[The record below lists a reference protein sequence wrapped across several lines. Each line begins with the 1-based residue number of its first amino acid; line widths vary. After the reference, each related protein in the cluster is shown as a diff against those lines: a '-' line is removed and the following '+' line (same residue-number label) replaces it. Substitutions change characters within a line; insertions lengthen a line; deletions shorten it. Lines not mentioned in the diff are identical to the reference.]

1 MELEMSKSR
10 LSRDL
15 ASTKKK
21 LEEATREK
29 NSAEVREQELKE
41 KLEEARVTMTAG
53 NKALDKAMKE
63 ADNNRQEMEIAVA
76 ELRKAIAEK
85 EDAENVNAQLTR
97 AKDELTSHY
106 KRLKKSHEDLQDQN
120 KMGKG
125 AEVERLKDELNK
137 IKEQLSG
144 AKARNRSMG
153 SEDQEDMSGSL
164 TLWTEIE
171 PHMDG
176 ILQSDFNELRKF
188 WIKELGPRQVF
199 TRLSTLQ
206 RMAILEQDPHRGK
219 EEVASILNTMIKEN
233 DYLDM
238 ARTFP
243 PGPYNDQFR
252 VNVYNVVDKQD
263 HGWIPHT
270 NVIDLEEDFVTT
282 SNTFNHLARVIKLWT
297 DNVIEGLRRDIGEAW
312 WDEEKRMKKDSK
324 KKEMRAR

>member
-1 MELEMSKSR
+1 MSKSR
-10 LSRDL
+10 LSREL

-21 LEEATREK
+21 LEETTREK

-41 KLEEARVTMTAG
+41 KMEEAKVTMVAG

-63 ADNNRQEMEIAVA
+63 ADDNRQEMEIAVN
-76 ELRKAIAEK
+76 ELRKAVREK
-85 EDAENVNAQLTR
+85 EEVQNANVQLAQ
-97 AKDELTSHY
+97 AKEEMSSHY
-106 KRLKKSHEDLQDQN
+106 KRLKKSYEDLQDQS
-120 KMGKG
+120 KLGRG

-137 IKEQLSG
+137 LREQLSG

-199 TRLSTLQ
+199 MRLSTLQ

-219 EEVASILNTMIKEN
+219 EEVASILNVMIKEN

-238 ARTFP
+238 AKTFP

-252 VNVYNVVDKQD
+252 VNVYNVVDRQD

-270 NVIDLEEDFVTT
+270 NVIDVEEDFVTT
-282 SNTFNHLARVIKLWT
+282 SNTFNHLARVIKNWT
-297 DNVIEGLRRDIGEAW
+297 DHVNEGLRRDIGEAW
-312 WDEEKRMKKDSK
+312 WDEEKRMKRDSK
-324 KKEMRAR
+324 KKEMKAR